1 LPTVSITFLDNFA
14 SMNITQYVIDAFA
27 SKPFTGNPAAVCLL
41 ESWLDDTIMQN
52 IAMENNLAE
61 TAFVVRTQDNFHIR
75 WFTPTVEVD
84 LCGHATLASAHAI
97 FEYQSYS
104 LNEISF
110 SSRSGIL
117 NVRKENDLLVLN
129 FPADKLKASSLPQD
143 VLEGVGGKSS
153 EIYRG
158 SSDYMLVF
166 DSEKEIRDL
175 SPDFTA
181 VANANARGIIVTAKG
196 EHCDF
201 VSRFFAPQSGINEDP
216 VTGSAHTSLIPYW
229 SKRLAKKE
237 LTARQLSKRGG
248 DLFCKDLGERVEIA
262 GKAITYLRG
271 EINI

>member
-1 LPTVSITFLDNFA
+1 
-14 SMNITQYVIDAFA
+14 MNITQYVIDAFA

-41 ESWLDDTIMQN
+41 ESWLDDTMMQN

-61 TAFVVRTQDNFHIR
+61 TAFVVRAQDNFHIR
-75 WFTPTVEVD
+75 WFTPMVEVD

-97 FEYQSYS
+97 FQYQSYP

-117 NVRKENDLLVLN
+117 KVRKENDLLVLN
-129 FPADKLKASSLPQD
+129 FPTDKLKTSSLPQD
-143 VLEGVGGKSS
+143 VLEGVGGKPS

-166 DSEKEIRDL
+166 GSEKEIRDL

-181 VANANARGIIVTAKG
+181 VVNANARGIIVTAKG

-248 DLFCKDLGERVEIA
+248 DLFCKDLGDRVEIA

-271 EINI
+271 EINV

>member
-1 LPTVSITFLDNFA
+1 
-14 SMNITQYVIDAFA
+14 MNITQYVIDAFA

-41 ESWLDDTIMQN
+41 ESWLDDTMMQN

-61 TAFVVRTQDNFHIR
+61 SAFVVRVQDNFHIR

-97 FEYQSYS
+97 FQYKSYP

-117 NVRKENDLLVLN
+117 KVRKENDLLVLN
-129 FPADKLKASSLPQD
+129 FPIDKLKTSSLPQD
-143 VLEGVGGKSS
+143 ILEGVGGKAS

-158 SSDYMLVF
+158 TSDYILVF
-166 DSEKEIRDL
+166 SSEKEIRDL

-181 VANANARGIIVTAKG
+181 VANANARGIIVTAQG

-248 DLFCKDLGERVEIA
+248 DLFCKDLGDRVEIA
-262 GKAITYLRG
+262 GKAITYLSG
-271 EINI
+271 EINV